1 VRTLL
6 VVALLVLALAC
17 GDDDGDGGDDA
28 AATSSTIGAPSTTT
42 TSTTTPGP
50 AGDPALREELLA
62 LMEQDVAERTGQA
75 TTNGDATRADR
86 LREIIA
92 EHGWPTFALVSTDG
106 ATAAWLIAQHA
117 DFDPAFQQQVV
128 ELMRPLVDGGQ
139 ADASE
144 LAYLEDRVAVNT
156 GQDQVYGTQI
166 RCQGGEPVPATPIVD
181 EAAVD
186 ERRAAV
192 GLAPLA
198 DYYAELAAAC
208 AAEE

>member
-1 VRTLL
+1 VRA
-6 VVALLVLALAC
+6 VVATLVLALAAC
-17 GDDDGDGGDDA
+17 NGEGDDA
-28 AATSSTIGAPSTTT
+28 AEDAPSTIAPPTT
-42 TSTTTPGP
+42 TSTSTTTPLP
-50 AGDPALREELLA
+50 ASDPELREELLA
-62 LMEQDVAERTGQA
+62 MMAEDQAERTGEA
-75 TTNGDATRADR
+75 TTNGDAARAER
-86 LREIIA
+86 LQEIIA

-106 ATAAWLIAQHA
+106 ATAAWVIAQHA

-128 ELMRPLVDGGQ
+128 ELMRPLVQTGQ

-156 GQDQVYGTQI
+156 GVEQVYGTQI
-166 RCQGGEPVPATPIVD
+166 RCQGGEPAPATPIAD

-192 GLAPLA
+192 GLGPLA
-198 DYYAELAAAC
+198 DYYAELSEAC